1 MCWGLLVAA
10 LVFLGSSAALQDALG
25 SATECMQII
34 HPPPNY
40 VLTEEEHRS
49 IELLVLVNCEGKSRA
64 RMLQLY
70 SATGNGT
77 AGGMLWQ
84 AAIDEDSDEVF
95 QVAWQMLPTNAVAL
109 DAYEHWHCSGWRQWQ
124 LVVHRESGAREH
136 ALVRVRAPLLEN
148 ALEQVERAAEE
159 RGGPARFVQVGAMDG
174 IGHDHM
180 FPFIAKGT
188 WEGLLV
194 EPLKDFYERLVQHY
208 SRAEDR
214 GAKRLQFCNMCVAE
228 SGGKR
233 KMRRLAPGAIHPDL
247 AQSLGYDGSSSLLA
261 GARLKQVSAIVFS
274 TLSL

>member
-10 LVFLGSSAALQDALG
+10 LVFLGSSVASQDAHG

-95 QVAWQMLPTNAVAL
+95 QVAWQMLPTSAVAL
-109 DAYEHWHCSGWRQWQ
+109 WR
-124 LVVHRESGAREH
+124 
-136 ALVRVRAPLLEN
+136 
-148 ALEQVERAAEE
+148 
-159 RGGPARFVQVGAMDG
+159 
-174 IGHDHM
+174 
-180 FPFIAKGT
+180 
-188 WEGLLV
+188 
-194 EPLKDFYERLVQHY
+194 
-208 SRAEDR
+208 
-214 GAKRLQFCNMCVAE
+214 
-228 SGGKR
+228 
-233 KMRRLAPGAIHPDL
+233 
-247 AQSLGYDGSSSLLA
+247 
-261 GARLKQVSAIVFS
+261 
-274 TLSL
+274 